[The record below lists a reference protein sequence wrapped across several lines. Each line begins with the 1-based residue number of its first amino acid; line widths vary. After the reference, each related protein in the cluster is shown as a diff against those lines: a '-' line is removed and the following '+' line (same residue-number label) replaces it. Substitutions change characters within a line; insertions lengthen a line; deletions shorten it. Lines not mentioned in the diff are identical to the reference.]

1 MKRRVPFLLLTAALF
16 VMWVLLTGFSPGHV
30 LLGAVVALLVSRVM
44 LMLGPE
50 RVRIRFGP
58 AIVKLAALVVA
69 AHVRSTIAV
78 PRVGLFRQPEQPTRI
93 GEKRGE
99 TRGRENVW

>member
-1 MKRRVPFLLLTAALF
+1 
-16 VMWVLLTGFSPGHV
+16 MWVLLTGFAPGHV
-30 LLGAVVALLVSRVM
+30 FLGAVVALLVSRVM

-69 AHVRSTIAV
+69 DIVRSNIAV
-78 PRVGLFRQPEQPTRI
+78 ARIVLFRPPEQRSGFIEFPTEQI
-93 GEKRGE
+93 GRAS
-99 TRGRENVW
+99 GRERVWQYV

>member
-1 MKRRVPFLLLTAALF
+1 MKRRVPFPLLTAALF
-16 VMWVLLTGFSPGHV
+16 VMWVLLTGFSPAHV

-69 AHVRSTIAV
+69 DLVRPNIAV
-78 PRVGLFRQPEQPTRI
+78 DRSAMLRPPQQRTGFIEFPT
-93 GEKRGE
+93 
-99 TRGRENVW
+99 

>member
-1 MKRRVPFLLLTAALF
+1 MKRRVPFPLLTAALF

-69 AHVRSTIAV
+69 AKIGRASCRERVCPYVSISVVAV
-78 PRVGLFRQPEQPTRI
+78 SL
-93 GEKRGE
+93 KKKKH
-99 TRGRENVW
+99 